1 MFLKINFYLYT
12 YIYLFNQMTEENIFS
27 LQNDILDSFNFWL
40 PFVEVRNII
49 VKIDSDDK
57 NEVIL
62 QVEEMCSKLL
72 ANPIIEQYEFDI
84 NQI

>member
-1 MFLKINFYLYT
+1 MFEVKITINLKPTVNNPEGLTIKSSLES
-12 YIYLFNQMTEENIFS
+12 LGFS
-27 LQNDILDSFNFWL
+27 NLNS
-40 PFVEVRNII
+40 VRVGKNII
-49 VKIDSDDK
+49 VKIDSVDK

>member
-1 MFLKINFYLYT
+1 MFEVKITINLKPTVNNPEGLTIKSSLES
-12 YIYLFNQMTEENIFS
+12 LGFS
-27 LQNDILDSFNFWL
+27 NLNS
-40 PFVEVRNII
+40 VRVGKNII

>member
-1 MFLKINFYLYT
+1 MFEVKITINLKPTVNNPEGLTIKSSLES
-12 YIYLFNQMTEENIFS
+12 LGFS
-27 LQNDILDSFNFWL
+27 NLNS
-40 PFVEVRNII
+40 VRVGKYII

>member
-1 MFLKINFYLYT
+1 MCIR
-12 YIYLFNQMTEENIFS
+12 
-27 LQNDILDSFNFWL
+27 DSS
-40 PFVEVRNII
+40 VRVGKNII